1 MFQKP
6 RAAMPQPALTDPY
19 AALRFREFRFY
30 VVNSFLLT
38 AGLLIQEVIVG
49 YEIYKLTND
58 PLSLGLVGL
67 AEALPYISI
76 ALFGGYLAD
85 RLDKRRVMQTAL
97 LVIISCSVV
106 LYFAFR
112 PDVWTLT
119 VAQKLTLIYAILVI
133 IGAAKGFYSPASSSM
148 KPQLVPR
155 ELYANSSAW
164 SSQFWQ
170 AGAIG
175 GPAIA
180 GFLYVGIGLTNTLA
194 VVVAATVVGWV
205 SLSMIS
211 PKPSPAVETKENI
224 WSSLREG
231 IKFVYNTKI
240 IFYSI
245 SLDLISVLF
254 GGVIAILPIFAQD
267 ILHVGAEGLGILR
280 AAPSVGAVLTMFVL
294 TRYPPTR
301 HAWRNML
308 LAVAGFGIFTLVF
321 ALSTNF
327 MLSIVALFMTG
338 AFDSVSVLVRQTVM
352 QVFPPDHMRGRVNS
366 VNGIFVTSSNEL
378 GAFES
383 GLAAKLFGTVPSVV
397 GGGVFTLLIVAWV
410 YTRSK
415 ELLKIEL

>member
-1 MFQKP
+1 MFEP
-6 RAAMPQPALTDPY
+6 TPTDPY
-19 AALRFREFRFY
+19 AALRFPEFRFY

-38 AGLLIQEVIVG
+38 AGLLVQEVVIG
-49 YEIYKLTND
+49 YEIYKLTHD

-97 LVIISCSVV
+97 LVIIACSVV
-106 LYFAFR
+106 LYMTFR
-112 PDVWTLT
+112 PDMLVLT
-119 VAQKLTLIYAILVI
+119 VSERLILIYSILVL

-155 ELYANSSAW
+155 HLYANSSAW

-170 AGAIG
+170 AGSIC

-180 GFLYVGIGLTNTLA
+180 GFLYVSIGLTNTLA

-211 PKPSPAVETKENI
+211 PKPSPPVETKENI
-224 WSSLREG
+224 WVSLREG
-231 IKFVYNTKI
+231 IRFVYDTKI

-245 SLDLISVLF
+245 SLDLVSVLF
-254 GGVIAILPIFAQD
+254 GGVIAILPIFAED
-267 ILHVGAEGLGILR
+267 ILHVGAEGLGIMR
-280 AAPSVGAVLTMFVL
+280 AAPSVGAVLTMFAL

-308 LAVAGFGIFTLVF
+308 LAVAGFGVFTLVF

-327 MLSIVALFMTG
+327 MLSIIALFMTG
-338 AFDSVSVLVRQTVM
+338 AFDSVSVLVRQTIM
-352 QVFPPDHMRGRVNS
+352 QVFPPDNMRGRVNS

-397 GGGVFTLLIVAWV
+397 GGGVVTLFIVGWV
-410 YTRSK
+410 YSRSK
-415 ELLKIEL
+415 ELLKVKL